1 MTSKSKVKGIIE
13 AKKQMAKLKEEKE
26 NLIWNGSLSKPSNRY
41 KPHEKYPH
49 VMKSIKSVQQK
60 RDIKRLNQINKEQD
74 RLLGI

>member
-1 MTSKSKVKGIIE
+1 
-13 AKKQMAKLKEEKE
+13 MAKLQEEKE